1 MLHRLIFV
9 PARLVQAVP
18 VVLGVTLIVFFMSH
32 LLPGDPAL
40 AILGDKATPESV
52 SALRDQLGLDQPIWQ
67 RYVHFLSN
75 IVHGDLGTSF
85 TYQRPVTDVVLQA
98 VPVTLTLVAL
108 ALLLNIVISVPLA
121 GLAAMKPNRTPDL
134 IVRALNMVGQG
145 MPQFWVGIMLIL
157 LFGVRLRWFPVGGY
171 GDTPLQHLYY
181 LLLPALTLAIALS
194 PTTIRSLRSS
204 TITVL
209 GSDYVAT
216 ARSKGLSGLPLF
228 RRHVLRNSGI
238 PTVSIVGVHLANLV
252 GGSIVIEK
260 VFAIPGLG
268 SVMLDAIYARD
279 FPSIQAVTLVVA
291 LLVTV
296 ASILT
301 DVLYVVMDP
310 RVSLG
315 TGVRV

>member
-1 MLHRLIFV
+1 MFV
-9 PARLVQAVP
+9 PSRLVQAIP
-18 VVLGVTLIVFFMSH
+18 VVFGVTLIVFFMSH

-52 SALRDQLGLDQPIWQ
+52 AALRDQLGLDQPIWQ
-67 RYVHFLSN
+67 QYLHFLSN
-75 IVHGDLGTSF
+75 IAHGDLGTSF
-85 TYQRPVTDVVLQA
+85 TYQRPVSEVVLQA
-98 VPVTLTLVAL
+98 VPVTLTLVVL

-121 GLAAMKPNRTPDL
+121 GIAAARPNKAPDL
-134 IVRALNMVGQG
+134 AVRAFNMVGQG

-157 LFGVRLRWFPVGGY
+157 IVGVRLRWFPVGGF
-171 GDTPLQHLYY
+171 GGTPVQHLYY
-181 LLLPALTLAIALS
+181 LFLPAFTLAIALA

-209 GSDYVAT
+209 GSDYIAT
-216 ARSKGLSGLPLF
+216 ARSKGIGGLPLF

-268 SVMLDAIYARD
+268 SVMLNAIYARD

-296 ASILT
+296 VSIIT
-301 DVLYVVMDP
+301 DIVYIVMDP
-310 RVSLG
+310 RVTVG
-315 TGVRV
+315 AGRPA